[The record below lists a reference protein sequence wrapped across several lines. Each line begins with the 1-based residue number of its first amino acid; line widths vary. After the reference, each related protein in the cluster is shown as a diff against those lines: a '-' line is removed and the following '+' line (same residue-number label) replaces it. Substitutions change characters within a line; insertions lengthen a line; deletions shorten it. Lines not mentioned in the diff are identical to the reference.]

1 MQMLLFQSNM
11 TQVKLITELK
21 SNYNLEQKNRFSV
34 KFSSTTEKS

>member
-21 SNYNLEQKNRFSV
+21 SNYNLEQKIDFL
-34 KFSSTTEKS
+34 